1 MPELPEVE
9 TVMRA
14 LEPHVMGSTIVA
26 AKVLSPALRISLPQD
41 MEKTI
46 SSREIVSI
54 KRRARYLL
62 FELSNGL
69 TMVVH
74 LGMTGRLTIAVKSY
88 IPVKHDHVIL
98 YLDDRALVYNDPRRF
113 GLIDLIETNKI
124 LSHKLFAN
132 LGLEPFDKDFT
143 ANYLKEKLKIR
154 QIPIK
159 GAIMD
164 NKTLVGV
171 GNIYASEALFL
182 ASISPLRKANDLSL
196 LECERLVSAIK
207 IVLQNAIDSG
217 GSSIRD
223 FVSIDNNKGY
233 FQHNFA
239 VYGRAGSNCRK
250 CSAVIV
256 KIYQGGRATFFC
268 RRCQDGGCNF

>member
-14 LEPHVMGSTIVA
+14 LEPHVKGSIIA
-26 AKVLSPALRISLPQD
+26 SAKVLSPALRIPLLQD

-46 SSREIVSI
+46 SSQEIISI
-54 KRRARYLL
+54 KRRAKYLL
-62 FELSNGL
+62 FELSSSL

-74 LGMTGRLTIAVKSY
+74 LGMTGKLTIVAKSHT
-88 IPVKHDHVIL
+88 PVKHDHVII
-98 YLDDRALVYNDPRRF
+98 YLNDRALVYNDPRRF
-113 GLIDLIETNKI
+113 GLIDLIKTNEL

-132 LGLEPFDKDFT
+132 LGPEPFDKDFT
-143 ANYLKEKLKIR
+143 ACYLQEKLKAR
-154 QIPIK
+154 RVPIK
-159 GAIMD
+159 VAIMD
-164 NKTLVGV
+164 NKVLVGV

-182 ASISPLRKANDLSL
+182 AGLSPLRKANDLSL
-196 LECERLVSAIK
+196 PECERLVAAIK
-207 IVLQNAIDSG
+207 RVLQDAIDSG

-239 VYGRAGSNCRK
+239 LYGKAGGNCRN
-250 CSAVIV
+250 CFASIV

-268 RRCQDGGCNF
+268 SRCQS